1 MANKHSNNDI
11 KFNILLADNS
21 KSQDLHSS
29 SFSTQKLQNSSQNG
43 GAKNIVPTATY
54 LQQIDEKYSQMYMI
68 KQIDKAKKGTSHNQ
82 KPSHIDH
89 TQVNNCMDLPN
100 KFRQQKQS
108 EILGNNSYIPQIQP
122 IVKSELLQP
131 QNPQLNDTI
140 SPMKAPV
147 LNIPGDISL
156 SRGVSERGLK

>member
-54 LQQIDEKYSQMYMI
+54 LQQIDEKYTQMYMI
-68 KQIDKAKKGTSHNQ
+68 KQIDKAKKGTSHNHNQ
-82 KPSHIDH
+82 KPSHVDH
-89 TQVNNCMDLPN
+89 TQVNNCMDVPN

-131 QNPQLNDTI
+131 QNPQALI
-140 SPMKAPV
+140 